1 MGRDKEF
8 WPTGMAMGGTFGLI
22 GPLPRSGVLLLAEG
36 YATAASLHEA
46 TGYSVAYAF
55 SANNLVKAGKQIRTE
70 CPALRLLICAD
81 DDYLTEGNPGCTAAA
96 QATAEIEL
104 SAWIKP
110 DFTGPDGIDLR
121 GGQKLTDFNDLAV
134 LHGGIG
140 LPLAN
145 QVHGRLDE
153 LGWRDGPQKRAGG
166 LLAGG
171 GGNKGDGDGAA
182 RLSLLSPDE
191 VVERFRPVWSDED
204 VYYFDCLE
212 RVVVKKPSIANRMPR
227 GLSTW

>member
-1 MGRDKEF
+1 M
-8 WPTGMAMGGTFGLI
+8 
-22 GPLPRSGVLLLAEG
+22 LLLAEG

-140 LPLAN
+140 LPRQPTRCMVASTSWGGAT
-145 QVHGRLDE
+145 GRKSARRSL
-153 LGWRDGPQKRAGG
+153 
-166 LLAGG
+166 GG
-171 GGNKGDGDGAA
+171 GGGIRGMAMAPPGCRCCRPTRWWSSFARCGAT
-182 RLSLLSPDE
+182 RT
-191 VVERFRPVWSDED
+191 
-204 VYYFDCLE
+204 CIT
-212 RVVVKKPSIANRMPR
+212 SIAWS
-227 GLSTW
+227 G